1 MTDIEKIDNPEKD
14 EGLSIFGI
22 PIPTIPISLSFGLA
36 PAISQVFSNG
46 GLIPLGRKGEASQ
59 EKHSIE
65 ETIDEILTEDD
76 QTKGPDT
83 QIPVWV
89 E

>member
-1 MTDIEKIDNPEKD
+1 MTDIEKIDNVEKD

-65 ETIDEILTEDD
+65 ETIDEILTDDEEAEDAGRD
-76 QTKGPDT
+76 
-83 QIPVWV
+83 
-89 E
+89 